1 MSRYEKNTTITYIGR
16 AGMVNNLATIATVVL
31 ALACSQLN
39 AQGQLVISGFVDGSI
54 ALPVDDANLGF
65 SFDQLEIDL
74 EKELA
79 EGISLRA
86 DIDFIEDGV
95 SVEQAFISFKLFKV
109 RGVATPTVTFGK
121 FNAPIGYELLDA
133 PDMYQFSHS
142 LVFDNALPTNLSGLS
157 ISQNL
162 GVGLDLVVY
171 IANGWDVNFADDSLM
186 IFGGR
191 LGFGGIEG
199 LGLGVSAIQNDAQDM
214 IIDLDSE
221 VTMVPNL
228 TLGFEYNTGGKDDA
242 GENISGWLVMANY
255 AFSSFAVTF
264 RQDAWGEAGSTT
276 ISPSYGIADGAGML
290 FEYRIDDDGAG
301 TTTNSAAIEFTF
313 TF

>member
-1 MSRYEKNTTITYIGR
+1 M
-16 AGMVNNLATIATVVL
+16 
-31 ALACSQLN
+31 
-39 AQGQLVISGFVDGSI
+39 
-54 ALPVDDANLGF
+54 PVEDDTDLGF

-191 LGFGGIEG
+191 LVYGGIEG
-199 LGLGVSAIQNDAQDM
+199 LGLGLSAI
-214 IIDLDSE
+214 
-221 VTMVPNL
+221 
-228 TLGFEYNTGGKDDA
+228 
-242 GENISGWLVMANY
+242 
-255 AFSSFAVTF
+255 
-264 RQDAWGEAGSTT
+264 
-276 ISPSYGIADGAGML
+276 
-290 FEYRIDDDGAG
+290 
-301 TTTNSAAIEFTF
+301 
-313 TF
+313 